1 MATLERIGQRRAIEA
16 LRAGVPNRDAVQ
28 ALGCDQPEIERRFRD
43 QLDRAGDD
51 AAKGRMTSGMLVEGG
66 FGTGKSHLFEYLQ
79 HVALEQNFVCSKVVI
94 SKETPLY
101 DPVKVYRAAIED
113 AVVPKKRGAALTE
126 IAMRLNFNS
135 RSYGDLYDWV
145 HRPAGHLNA
154 RFAAM
159 LFLYQRTRN
168 DPELQDRVIRFWS
181 GDQIGIAEIKKY
193 LKALR
198 ETATY
203 KIDKIPVRE
212 LALQRFKFTSRLML
226 AAGYAGW
233 VLLFDEVELIGRYSL
248 AQRAKSY
255 AELARWMGKLEGWAA
270 PGVTC
275 ILAITDDFDAAIL
288 SEFGKDDLEKVP
300 ARMRA
305 KGTEADML
313 LASQAERG
321 MRILQRERVPLNAP
335 DAATMTATQQ
345 KVRSIH
351 AGAYGWEPPDLEA
364 EEYLRTTRMRE
375 HVKGWITEWDLK
387 RLYPDH
393 EVQLETSELRQDYA
407 EDPNLTRSAEEE
419 PEDESV

>member
-1 MATLERIGQRRAIEA
+1 MATLDRIGQRRAIEA

-28 ALGCDQPEIERRFRD
+28 ALGCAQPEIERRFRE
-43 QLDRAGDD
+43 QLEHAGSD
-51 AAKGRMTSGMLVEGG
+51 AAKNRMTPGMLVEGG

-79 HVALEQNFVCSKVVI
+79 HVALDENFVCSKIVI

-101 DPVKVYRAAIED
+101 DPVKVYRAAIEA
-113 AVVPKKRGAALTE
+113 AVVPNKRGAALTE

-135 RSYGDLYDWV
+135 RPYGDLYEWV

-168 DPELQDRVIRFWS
+168 DPELQDRVLSFWS
-181 GDQIGIAEIKKY
+181 GDQIGVAEIKKY
-193 LKALR
+193 LRALR

-248 AQRAKSY
+248 TQRAKSY
-255 AELARWMGKLEGWAA
+255 AELARWLGKLEGWTA
-270 PGVTC
+270 PGLTSV
-275 ILAITDDFDAAIL
+275 LAITDDFDAAIL

-305 KGTEADML
+305 KATEVDML

-321 MRILQRERVPLNAP
+321 MRLLERERVPLSAP
-335 DAATMTATQQ
+335 DAETMAATQQ

-351 AGAYGWEPPDLEA
+351 AAAYDWKPPGLEA

-375 HVKGWITEWDLK
+375 HVKGWITEWDLR
-387 RLYPDH
+387 RLYP
-393 EVQLETSELRQDYA
+393 EYQVQLETRELRQDYA
-407 EDPNLTRSAEEE
+407 EDPNLTRSPEEE
-419 PEDESV
+419 PEDEAV